1 MTVRAMVV
9 DDSPTMR
16 AVITSL
22 LGRDPEIE
30 VIGTAHNAHVAR
42 QMIRELDPDVL
53 TLDIEMPQM
62 NGLDF
67 LEKIMRLRPMPVV
80 MVSTLTSKGADAT
93 MRALEIGAVDC
104 YCKPSGGLREIL
116 ESDDGTLAETVKQ
129 AGRRR
134 RSQMPAPTSSAP
146 PPQGF
151 RPSGRILAVGASTG
165 GVEALIQLV
174 KGFPENCPPTVIVQ
188 HMPASFTGALAA
200 RLDAASLATVR
211 EAEDGMP
218 LKTGHVYVA
227 PGGARHM
234 TIGGSPNQQFVR
246 LSPGELMS
254 GHRPSVDML
263 FQSVA
268 RVAGDKALGVLLTG
282 MGADGA
288 QGMLQIRQAG
298 SPTIAQDEA
307 SCVVYGMPR
316 VAYEIGGAAEVLPI
330 GKITRRA
337 LELCSL

>member
-1 MTVRAMVV
+1 MTIRALVV

-30 VIGTAHNAHVAR
+30 VIGTAQNAHVAR

-62 NGLDF
+62 NGLEF
-67 LEKIMRLRPMPVV
+67 LDKIMRLRPMPVV
-80 MVSTLTSKGADAT
+80 MVSTLTSKGAEAT
-93 MRALEIGAVDC
+93 VRALEIGAVDC
-104 YCKPSGGLREIL
+104 YAKPSGGLREIL
-116 ESDDGTLAETVKQ
+116 DSDDGTLAETVKQ
-129 AGRRR
+129 AGKRRR
-134 RSQMPAPTSSAP
+134 RMAAGPAASAG
-146 PPQGF
+146 PPQGYT
-151 RPSGRILAVGASTG
+151 PSGRVLAVGASTG
-165 GVEALIQLV
+165 GVEALIQLLR
-174 KGFPENCPPTVIVQ
+174 GFPENCPPTVIVQ
-188 HMPASFTGALAA
+188 HMPATFTPALAA
-200 RLDAASLATVR
+200 RLDASSAPKVH

-218 LKTGHVYVA
+218 LKAGHIYLA

-234 TIGGSPNQQFVR
+234 TIGGGGGQRFVR
-246 LSPGELMS
+246 LQAGDLMS

-288 QGMLQIRQAG
+288 QGLLQLRQAG

-316 VAYEIGGAAEVLPI
+316 VAFEIGGAAEVLPI
-330 GKITRRA
+330 GKISRRA
-337 LELCSL
+337 LDLCSM